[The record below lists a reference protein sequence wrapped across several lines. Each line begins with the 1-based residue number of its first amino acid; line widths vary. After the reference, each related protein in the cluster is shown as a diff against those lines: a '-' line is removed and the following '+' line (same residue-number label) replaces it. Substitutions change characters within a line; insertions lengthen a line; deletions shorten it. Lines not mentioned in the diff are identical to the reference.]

1 MTDFTLDGN
10 KRFGENATD
19 FLENVKEIDP
29 EMAAILEANWDKLLP
44 VVLGG
49 ERDTKAR
56 TAFNEAIATALDDLL
71 TQEDD
76 AEAE

>member
-19 FLENVKEIDP
+19 FLDNVKDIDP
-29 EMAAILEANWDKLLP
+29 EMAAILEANWNKLLP
-44 VVLGG
+44 VVRGG
-49 ERDTKAR
+49 ERDTKSR
-56 TAFNEAIATALDDLL
+56 TAFNEAIAAALDDFL

>member
-19 FLENVKEIDP
+19 FLENIKEIDP
-29 EMAAILEANWDKLLP
+29 EMAAILEANWDKLLS
-44 VVLGG
+44 VVRGG

-56 TAFNEAIATALDDLL
+56 TAFNEAIATALDDFL
-71 TQEDD
+71 TQKDD